1 VVHSVVS
8 FDDGVH
14 SNLWLRPLLLA
25 ALSRP
30 EPVINLNNLSCRIP
44 PVPDILEKLPK
55 IPNLTEMAYLR
66 LKQRMLDGS
75 LVEGA
80 RLTEESLASQL
91 GISKSPVREAL
102 NRLESEGL
110 INIQSRRGAHV
121 RRFSID
127 ETRDLF
133 DLRVLLEVHA
143 VGAAKVTPGLLH
155 DMQESID
162 RTRFYLD
169 AGEKV
174 PHVEEDIRFHCMIAA
189 STGNFEFYKVFEGVQ
204 QKTILSRS
212 KTYHL
217 SPTSAPVSHQKIYD
231 ALKSGDRAEA
241 QRAMSEHI
249 LFLRDSLLN
258 FLRERGEGA
267 MPVEELLAGAGRP

>member
-1 VVHSVVS
+1 
-8 FDDGVH
+8 
-14 SNLWLRPLLLA
+14 
-25 ALSRP
+25 
-30 EPVINLNNLSCRIP
+30 
-44 PVPDILEKLPK
+44 VPDILEKLPK